1 MKQRLSVSVDADLLA
16 AAGQA
21 TKRGEAKNLSAW
33 VNDALRLKLD
43 HETRLRAGAA
53 FIAEYEAEHGP
64 ITAAD
69 RAAAVREAK
78 RRAISVRG
86 LRAGEARRR
95 YGR

>member
-16 AAGQA
+16 AAEQA
-21 TKRGEAKNLSAW
+21 AKRGEAPTLSAW
-33 VNDALRLKLD
+33 VNDALRLKLEHD
-43 HETRLRAGAA
+43 TRLRAGAA
-53 FIAEYEAEHGP
+53 FLAEYEAEHGP

-69 RAAAVREAK
+69 REAAAREAK
-78 RRAISVRG
+78 RRAIPVRG